1 MIKHLAL
8 AKFKP
13 GTGDKQITDFF
24 EAIGRVRD
32 LVPGIL
38 DYSWGV
44 NNSPEGLNQGFT
56 HAFVMTFK
64 DAATREAY
72 LHHPAHEKAKNGI
85 LFSIEAVVVF
95 DYDAVATCF

>member
-1 MIKHLAL
+1 MSPLKHIAI

-13 GTGDKQITDFF
+13 GTSDHQIADFF
-24 EAIGRVRD
+24 EAIGRIRE

-44 NNSPEGLNQGFT
+44 NNSTEGLSQGFT
-56 HAFVMTFK
+56 HAFVMTFE

-72 LHHPAHEKAKNGI
+72 LRHPAHEKAKNGI
-85 LFSIEAVVVF
+85 LPFIEAVAVF
-95 DYDAVATCF
+95 DYDV

>member
-1 MIKHLAL
+1 MSPLKHIAIV
-8 AKFKP
+8 KFKP
-13 GTGDKQITDFF
+13 GARDKQITGFF
-24 EAIGRVRD
+24 EAIRCLRE

-44 NNSPEGLNQGFT
+44 NNSTEGLSQGFT

-64 DAATREAY
+64 DAATRETY

-85 LFSIEAVVVF
+85 LPFVEAVVVM
-95 DYDAVATCF
+95 DYET

>member
-1 MIKHLAL
+1 MSPLKHIAI

-13 GTGDKQITDFF
+13 GTSDKQIADFF
-24 EAIGRVRD
+24 EAIGRIRD
-32 LVPGIL
+32 VVPGIL

-44 NNSPEGLNQGFT
+44 NNSTEGLSQGFT

-64 DAATREAY
+64 DATTREAY

-85 LFSIEAVVVF
+85 LPSVEAVVVL
-95 DYDAVATCF
+95 DYET

>member
-1 MIKHLAL
+1 MPSLKHLAL
-8 AKFKP
+8 AKFKA
-13 GTGDKQITDFF
+13 GTSDQAIRDFF
-24 EAIGRVRD
+24 EAIGRVCQ

-44 NNSPEGLNQGFT
+44 NNSPEGLSQGFT
-56 HAFVMTFK
+56 HGFVMTFK

-85 LFSIEAVVVF
+85 LPSLEAVVVF
-95 DYDAVATCF
+95 DYDA